1 MTTPNIPIEGP
12 YAPQVDDLYAL
23 LNHALDQQAKDNL
36 TRRQEVLTQ
45 SIAYIKRTKQVVNSL
60 HEIIELH
67 KEVQKQQKELLRH
80 CAAYIREPK
89 TRNKDLIL
97 KAIEQH
103 LENKP

>member
-1 MTTPNIPIEGP
+1 MTNGYTPEGP
-12 YAPQVDDLYAL
+12 FVPDLAKL
-23 LNHALDQQAKDNL
+23 LNDFVNKQQD
-36 TRRQEVLTQ
+36 TLTQ
-45 SIAYIKRTKQVVNSL
+45 SQIVQKQTLTRAIDYIHKTKTVINSL

-97 KAIEQH
+97 NAIEQL

>member
-1 MTTPNIPIEGP
+1 MTNGYTPEGP
-12 YAPQVDDLYAL
+12 FVPDLAKLLNEIVNKHEDDLT
-23 LNHALDQQAKDNL
+23 NGQIVRRQTL
-36 TRRQEVLTQ
+36 TRA
-45 SIAYIKRTKQVVNSL
+45 IDYIHKTKTVINSL

-103 LENKP
+103 LGSKP

>member
-1 MTTPNIPIEGP
+1 MTNGYTPEGP
-12 YAPQVDDLYAL
+12 FVPDLAKLLNEIVNKHEDDLT
-23 LNHALDQQAKDNL
+23 NGQIVRKQTL
-36 TRRQEVLTQ
+36 TRA
-45 SIAYIKRTKQVVNSL
+45 IDYIHKTKTVINSL

-103 LENKP
+103 LGSKP

>member
-1 MTTPNIPIEGP
+1 MTNGYTPEGP
-12 YAPQVDDLYAL
+12 FVPDLGAL
-23 LNHALDQQAKDNL
+23 LQTKLDQINEDNL
-36 TRRQEVLTQ
+36 TQRQNALTRA
-45 SIAYIKRTKQVVNSL
+45 IDYIHKTKTVINSL

-103 LENKP
+103 LEKKQ

>member
-1 MTTPNIPIEGP
+1 
-12 YAPQVDDLYAL
+12 
-23 LNHALDQQAKDNL
+23 
-36 TRRQEVLTQ
+36 
-45 SIAYIKRTKQVVNSL
+45 VVNSL

-103 LENKP
+103 LGSKP